1 MLKRVKTLFV
11 DDFYID
17 VRRRKTF
24 FALYNQNTVFCMG
37 VVLRKT
43 KTLYIRKK
51 SCTLFFRTWI
61 TYTRSE
67 IPQVKSEIVLSI
79 WNASL
84 NEHLIAF
91 CKIILEDKIHIF
103 MSMEYEKCVFMI

>member
-11 DDFYID
+11 GDFYID

-43 KTLYIRKK
+43 KNFLY
-51 SCTLFFRTWI
+51 
-61 TYTRSE
+61 
-67 IPQVKSEIVLSI
+67 
-79 WNASL
+79 
-84 NEHLIAF
+84 
-91 CKIILEDKIHIF
+91 
-103 MSMEYEKCVFMI
+103 

>member
-11 DDFYID
+11 GDFYID

-24 FALYNQNTVFCMG
+24 FALYNQIPYFVWEWFY
-37 VVLRKT
+37 VKQ
-43 KTLYIRKK
+43 KPLYIRKK
-51 SCTLFFRTWI
+51 SCTLFFRTLI

-84 NEHLIAF
+84 NEH
-91 CKIILEDKIHIF
+91 
-103 MSMEYEKCVFMI
+103 

>member
-11 DDFYID
+11 GDFYID

-43 KTLYIRKK
+43 
-51 SCTLFFRTWI
+51 SPPEAFNVWTW
-61 TYTRSE
+61 
-67 IPQVKSEIVLSI
+67 
-79 WNASL
+79 
-84 NEHLIAF
+84 
-91 CKIILEDKIHIF
+91 
-103 MSMEYEKCVFMI
+103 